1 LWAWAEIPTLGVTR
15 FTEGKAGEVSFI
27 GMEVD
32 DSAADEDR
40 TAMILTV
47 PESVWLWDI
56 WGLWAGKLIRCCELA
71 RIQKALNH
79 EGNVALAKAG
89 RH

>member
-1 LWAWAEIPTLGVTR
+1 VTG
-15 FTEGKAGEVSFI
+15 FTVAKAGEVSFI

-40 TAMILTV
+40 NAMKLTV
-47 PESVWLWDI
+47 PESVWLRVV
-56 WGLWAGKLIRCCELA
+56 WGLWAGWVIRCCELG